1 MDEKTNTHKTHT
13 HTLSP
18 SSVCLSA
25 SLPLSPSCPV
35 MCSGQTLWL
44 LGVSGMIIERA
55 ARKDIPLL
63 FTSLEPSLLVL
74 LRSIA
79 GRNCSGVS
87 FI

>member
-1 MDEKTNTHKTHT
+1 
-13 HTLSP
+13 
-18 SSVCLSA
+18 
-25 SLPLSPSCPV
+25 

-44 LGVSGMIIERA
+44 LGVSGMIIERE

-63 FTSLEPSLLVL
+63 FVRLEPSLLVP

-87 FI
+87 FIEESQRYLCLSCGGVAVMSRFWLRGCSLI

>member
-1 MDEKTNTHKTHT
+1 MVTYFCYVMDEKTNTHTQST
-13 HTLSP
+13 DTLSL
-18 SSVCLSA
+18 SFLCLSA

-44 LGVSGMIIERA
+44 LGVSGMIIERE

-63 FTSLEPSLLVL
+63 FMSLEPSLVVL

-79 GRNCSGVS
+79 G
-87 FI
+87 